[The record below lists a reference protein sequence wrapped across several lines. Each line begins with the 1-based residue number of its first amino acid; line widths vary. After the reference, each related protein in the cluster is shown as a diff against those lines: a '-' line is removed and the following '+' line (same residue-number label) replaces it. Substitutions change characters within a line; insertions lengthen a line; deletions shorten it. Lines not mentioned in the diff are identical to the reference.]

1 MKNKLKWMMAVGMLS
16 CSVAMAQQQSDIMS
30 VSASTNVENAA
41 LAFDK
46 NMKTMWTL
54 PSQALKSGQ
63 WLMFTIQQPGDVY
76 ELELQMQGYS
86 AVGFPDGDFSYPSF
100 ANGYPENGTPSY
112 YESESRSLNGYFNA
126 GYSFDDR
133 YLMDF
138 SLRTS
143 GSSVFGTSRKYNTTW
158 SVGLGWLH
166 E

>member
-63 WLMFTIQQPGDVY
+63 WLMFTSSSLETFTNWSFRCR
-76 ELELQMQGYS
+76 ELIKR
-86 AVGFPDGDFSYPSF
+86 
-100 ANGYPENGTPSY
+100 N
-112 YESESRSLNGYFNA
+112 
-126 GYSFDDR
+126 
-133 YLMDF
+133 
-138 SLRTS
+138 
-143 GSSVFGTSRKYNTTW
+143 
-158 SVGLGWLH
+158 
-166 E
+166 

>member
-63 WLMFTIQQPGDVY
+63 WLMFTIPNHN
-76 ELELQMQGYS
+76 YS
-86 AVGFPDGDFSYPSF
+86 CKDIIVKRPFFLFFRPHLSYMPD
-100 ANGYPENGTPSY
+100 
-112 YESESRSLNGYFNA
+112 
-126 GYSFDDR
+126 
-133 YLMDF
+133 
-138 SLRTS
+138 
-143 GSSVFGTSRKYNTTW
+143 
-158 SVGLGWLH
+158 
-166 E
+166 

>member
-63 WLMFTIQQPGDVY
+63 WLMFTIP
-76 ELELQMQGYS
+76 
-86 AVGFPDGDFSYPSF
+86 A
-100 ANGYPENGTPSY
+100 AW
-112 YESESRSLNGYFNA
+112 R
-126 GYSFDDR
+126 R
-133 YLMDF
+133 
-138 SLRTS
+138 LRT
-143 GSSVFGTSRKYNTTW
+143 GGFRCRELIKRN
-158 SVGLGWLH
+158 
-166 E
+166 

>member
-16 CSVAMAQQQSDIMS
+16 FSVAMAQQQSDIMS

-76 ELELQMQGYS
+76 ELELQKQGINKKELKDALDIFVTYDPMNL
-86 AVGFPDGDFSYPSF
+86 GNPISYQILGNEKQMKVKF
-100 ANGYPENGTPSY
+100 AAP
-112 YESESRSLNGYFNA
+112 
-126 GYSFDDR
+126 
-133 YLMDF
+133 
-138 SLRTS
+138 
-143 GSSVFGTSRKYNTTW
+143 NTVLT
-158 SVGLGWLH
+158 
-166 E
+166 